1 MERVTPARA
10 ISLEALTPALD
21 EELILA
27 LSCAARPWPRLTA
40 QRAVDQLEEEL
51 EGLAKVLIAQDA
63 AETALSCGVRVR
75 AQLDAP
81 GYIEVGWQTDDPQL
95 LWLGPSSSPSS
106 ITVQVTLS
114 LA

>member
-1 MERVTPARA
+1 MIRS
-10 ISLEALTPALD
+10 ISSDRLVPALD

-40 QRAVDQLEEEL
+40 QREVDQLEKEL
-51 EGLAKVLIAQDA
+51 EDLAKALIAQDA
-63 AETALSCGVRVR
+63 AETALSCGVRVQ

-95 LWLGPSSSPSS
+95 LWLGPSGSPSP